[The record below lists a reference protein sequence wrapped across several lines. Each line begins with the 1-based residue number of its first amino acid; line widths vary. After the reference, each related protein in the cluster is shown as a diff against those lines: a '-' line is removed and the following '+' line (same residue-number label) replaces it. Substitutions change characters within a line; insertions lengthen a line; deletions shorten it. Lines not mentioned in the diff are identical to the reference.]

1 MIPILYGEKTTNFN
15 NQGIGSLSDAISCTV
30 TEERNGIFELEMTYP
45 VNGKHYEDIS
55 HSKIIK
61 ATPRPGGNDQLFRI
75 YGITR
80 PMNGVV
86 TVNAE
91 HISYQLSYIPVKTF
105 EAGSLTEA
113 LSDLT
118 SYVPTGVECPFTI
131 TSTMTST
138 TAYENRVVA
147 NIREKLGGSE
157 GSILD
162 VYGGEWEFD
171 NYNVRLWENRGANRD
186 VTLRYGKNITD
197 ITQEENIANTYTGA
211 VGYYASGDGDYV
223 ETDVINTPSSSSY
236 PFKRIEVVDLSSEFN
251 EGAPDKEELTE
262 GLQTYMAKHQYG
274 IPQVSIKVSFVQLWQ
289 TEEYK
294 DIAPLERVWLCD
306 TINVQFEKLGIST
319 TAKIVKVV
327 YNVLLDRYDSI
338 EVGETTPNLSDR
350 VASQEIETKQ
360 EVTGTKNLLEQ
371 AIVRATDAITGQ
383 KGGYVV
389 IDTNADGEPTQ
400 ILIMDRPSKTA
411 ATKVWRWNL
420 SGLGYSNHGV
430 EGPFETAITANGEI
444 VANFITAGELDANI
458 IKAGLL
464 KSIATQVVEGVN
476 VPVFQLNIDT
486 GAVKAYKLSVESPN
500 FQLTEAGNVT
510 ATNVNLTGG
519 MIKGLTGTGMSINL
533 ATGEIITKLFSL
545 ESNNIKVTDS
555 TIRAINGGNETTI
568 TDADIK
574 FKNQNVETGRIV
586 PLVTKNGVSRLVF
599 YYTDK
604 LRIQYDDQNDTVR
617 IDLSDNGIGLYAN
630 ASPGASE
637 VAIYGGYSPGVGI
650 SGAEISLG
658 SGWGDLYIKVDDL
671 YVRDAYGNDNQ
682 GWTGTINGVSD
693 GNGHYGDIEVVN
705 GIITNWSG
713 WY

>member
-1 MIPILYGEKTTNFN
+1 MIPILYGERTTNFN

-80 PMNGVV
+80 PINGVV
-86 TVNAE
+86 TINAE

-118 SYVPTGVECPFTI
+118 SYVPTGVDCPFTI

-223 ETDVINTPSSSSY
+223 ETDVINTASSSAY

-262 GLQTYMAKHQYG
+262 VLGFYMDKHQYG
-274 IPQVSIKVSFVQLWQ
+274 IPKVSIKVSFVQLWQ

-319 TAKIVKVV
+319 TAKIVKTV

-400 ILIMDRPSKTA
+400 ILIMNTPKKEGTGA

-430 EGPFETAITANGEI
+430 EGPFETAITADGEI
-444 VANFITAGELDANI
+444 VANFITAGTLNANI

-464 KSIATQVVEGVN
+464 KSIATQLVEGVN

-500 FQLTEAGNVT
+500 FQLTEGGIATMNGATVNGTIKSVGQNWQTTIQDGTLINKIKDGQTDPYEYETIINQGSMSLQDNSTLMVIRGGAMEVMTNPSGSAIQKKAIFTLNVDDVRIRIGEGAIST
-510 ATNVNLTGG
+510 DDGIDIEIGSNNFMYV
-519 MIKGLTGTGMSINL
+519 GTGHGQAGSDIYFDDNYIQFGSNRINVFGQIYL
-533 ATGEIITKLFSL
+533 DSGDTSDTKTEDVSVDGKTLHF
-545 ESNNIKVTDS
+545 E
-555 TIRAINGGNETTI
+555 NG
-568 TDADIK
+568 
-574 FKNQNVETGRIV
+574 
-586 PLVTKNGVSRLVF
+586 F
-599 YYTDK
+599 YM
-604 LRIQYDDQNDTVR
+604 
-617 IDLSDNGIGLYAN
+617 
-630 ASPGASE
+630 
-637 VAIYGGYSPGVGI
+637 GYS
-650 SGAEISLG
+650 
-658 SGWGDLYIKVDDL
+658 
-671 YVRDAYGNDNQ
+671 
-682 GWTGTINGVSD
+682 
-693 GNGHYGDIEVVN
+693 
-705 GIITNWSG
+705 
-713 WY
+713 

>member
-1 MIPILYGEKTTNFN
+1 MIPVLYGEKTTDFA

-45 VNGKHYEDIS
+45 VGGKHYGDIT

-80 PMNGVV
+80 PINGVV
-86 TVNAE
+86 TINAE

-171 NYNVRLWENRGANRD
+171 NYTVKLWQNRGANSD

-223 ETDVINTPSSSSY
+223 ETDVINTASTSAY

-262 GLQTYMAKHQYG
+262 VLGFYMDKHQYG
-274 IPQVSIKVSFVQLWQ
+274 IPKVSIKVSFVQLWQ

-430 EGPFETAITANGEI
+430 EGPFETAITADGEI

-458 IKAGLL
+458 IKAGIL
-464 KSIATQVVEGVN
+464 KSIATQVVDGVTL
-476 VPVFQLNIDT
+476 PVFQLNIDT
-486 GAVKAYKLSVESPN
+486 GAVKALKLSVDSTN
-500 FQLTEAGNVT
+500 FKLTEAGV
-510 ATNVNLTGG
+510 ATMTG
-519 MIKGLTGTGMSINL
+519 
-533 ATGEIITKLFSL
+533 AT
-545 ESNNIKVTDS
+545 
-555 TIRAINGGNETTI
+555 INGGEIKYTNNRFHVDTTGNLTAQNATLTGANVTGEVHSQYNGQDAKIYNAGFYISNASGNLFRVFADSTLHELELIDTNYSETFGIYLDNHNAKMGANTDMEI
-568 TDADIK
+568 T
-574 FKNQNVETGRIV
+574 TGNGNTLNLRTASLEMNGNSGISDTAYIPNTRGGV
-586 PLVTKNGVSRLVF
+586 GTLTFENGVC
-599 YYTDK
+599 TG
-604 LRIQYDDQNDTVR
+604 
-617 IDLSDNGIGLYAN
+617 IDNLWN
-630 ASPGASE
+630 
-637 VAIYGGYSPGVGI
+637 
-650 SGAEISLG
+650 
-658 SGWGDLYIKVDDL
+658 
-671 YVRDAYGNDNQ
+671 
-682 GWTGTINGVSD
+682 
-693 GNGHYGDIEVVN
+693 
-705 GIITNWSG
+705 
-713 WY
+713 